1 VGMAISAERSPFEPF
16 SLPKVV
22 NQVVNQGV
30 QLVNRRSH
38 PPESCESMA
47 KSDREKTAKLGGA
60 VTPGSVLGAIHAS
73 RSEPEMPSIHNTW
86 PKT

>member
-60 VTPGSVLGAIHAS
+60 VTPWVSFGRDSRFTVGARNAINSQHLA
-73 RSEPEMPSIHNTW
+73 
-86 PKT
+86 